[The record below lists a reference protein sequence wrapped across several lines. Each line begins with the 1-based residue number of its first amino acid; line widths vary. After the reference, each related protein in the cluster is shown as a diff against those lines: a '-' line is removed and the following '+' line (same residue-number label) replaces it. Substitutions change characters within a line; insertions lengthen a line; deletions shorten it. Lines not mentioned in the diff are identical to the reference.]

1 MKDEIIEE
9 LWRIKDELA
18 REANY
23 DVHVLCE
30 HLRQQQAASRERVV
44 DRSVCVTAGDSA
56 CQVVR
61 GDG

>member
-23 DVHVLCE
+23 DIHVLC
-30 HLRQQQAASRERVV
+30 RQLRERQRSSHVQVV
-44 DRSVCVTAGDSA
+44 DRSARPTGSD
-56 CQVVR
+56 VVER
-61 GDG
+61 QAEEST

>member
-23 DVHVLCE
+23 DIHVLCQK
-30 HLRQQQAASRERVV
+30 LRERQ
-44 DRSVCVTAGDSA
+44 AGSRA
-56 CQVVR
+56 SC
-61 GDG
+61 

>member
-23 DVHVLCE
+23 DIHVLCRE
-30 HLRQQQAASRERVV
+30 LERERGLRTRKSLIVLHNPQF
-44 DRSVCVTAGDSA
+44 RRRCATIA
-56 CQVVR
+56 R
-61 GDG
+61 KH